1 MNRGYIKLWRKMDE
15 SGLLQNPVVLQLFC
29 YVILKAS
36 HKKTKILVNNNVVEL
51 EPGQLIFGRKRAAE
65 DLNQSEQSIRTALE
79 TLKKMKIVTSKP
91 TNRYSL
97 ITVENWALYQG
108 DDQQSNQQ
116 DNQEPNQQVTSNQ
129 PAANH
134 KQECKEF
141 KNKKEEFKN
150 PPTPLS
156 GGAGEVEEVS
166 PPCASAS
173 PAKKEQPEAATEP
186 KPKPAQKLSHEQEFE
201 QALQNY
207 TQSAPV
213 QEAFKAYR
221 DMRKAIKKPLTAPAL
236 RLAFKKLDSLAATDA
251 EKVAVLEQ
259 STLNS
264 WQSLYELKQDKITA
278 SHVPKAFKSFAQQRL
293 EANMAAAQAFVEG
306 NF

>member
-1 MNRGYIKLWRKMDE
+1 MRWFKHMTDARNDEKLAALSDRFGLEGIGFYWTVLEIVAQKMDE
-15 SGLLQNPVVLQLFC
+15 
-29 YVILKAS
+29 K
-36 HKKTKILVNNNVVEL
+36 
-51 EPGQLIFGRKRAAE
+51 
-65 DLNQSEQSIRTALE
+65 LE
-79 TLKKMKIVTSKP
+79 TSASFSAKKWGSFAGISAKKFQNLAEFCASLGLFFVE
-91 TNRYSL
+91 NDGNL
-97 ITVENWALYQG
+97 ITVNIPKLLNIKDEHTRKACKNSGVAP
-108 DDQQSNQQ
+108 
-116 DNQEPNQQVTSNQ
+116 DNIRTNSRLDIELDIELDV
-129 PAANH
+129 
-134 KQECKEF
+134 E
-141 KNKKEEFKN
+141 EEFN
-150 PPTPLS
+150 TPLTPLS
-156 GGAGEVEEVS
+156 GGAGEVEEDS

-173 PAKKEQPEAATEP
+173 PAKKANHKAVQ
-186 KPKPAQKLSHEQEFE
+186 KPTPEQEFE
-201 QALQNY
+201 QALQGY
-207 TQSAPV
+207 TASLPL

-236 RLAFKKLDSLAATDA
+236 SLAFKKLDSLAATDA

>member
-1 MNRGYIKLWRKMDE
+1 MNRGYVKLWRKMDE

-51 EPGQLIFGRKRAAE
+51 EPGQLIFGRKKASD
-65 DLNQSEQSIRTALE
+65 DLNQSEQSVRTALE
-79 TLKKMKIVTSKP
+79 TLKKMKIVTTRA
-91 TNRYSL
+91 TNKYTL
-97 ITVENWALYQG
+97 ITVDNWALYQC

-116 DNQEPNQQVTSNQ
+116 DNPPPNQQSTSNQ

-134 KQECKEF
+134 KQEF
-141 KNKKEEFKN
+141 KHLRNKEEEFN
-150 PPTPLS
+150 TPLTPLS
-156 GGAGEVEEVS
+156 GGAGEVEEDS

-173 PAKKEQPEAATEP
+173 PAKKANHKAVQ
-186 KPKPAQKLSHEQEFE
+186 KPTPEQEFE
-201 QALQNY
+201 EALQGY
-207 TQSAPV
+207 TASLPL

-236 RLAFKKLDSLAATDA
+236 SLAFKKLDSLAATDA

-264 WQSLYELKQDKITA
+264 WQSLYEPKQDKVTA
-278 SHVPKAFKSFAQQRL
+278 SHVPKAFKSLAQQRL
-293 EANMAAAQAFVEG
+293 EANIQAGKDFIAG
-306 NF
+306 NY